1 MSFLIVGRG
10 HSPELFAAP
19 PMSPCTNATN
29 WLVRSKVRFDGKSGL
44 FMLVL
49 SSSHFDPK
57 RSSQVQAI

>member
-1 MSFLIVGRG
+1 
-10 HSPELFAAP
+10 
-19 PMSPCTNATN
+19 MSPCGTNATN